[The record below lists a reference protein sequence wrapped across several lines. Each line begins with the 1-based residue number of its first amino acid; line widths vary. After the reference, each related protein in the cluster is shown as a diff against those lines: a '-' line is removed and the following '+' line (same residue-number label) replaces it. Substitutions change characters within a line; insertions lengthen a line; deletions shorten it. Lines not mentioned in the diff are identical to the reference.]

1 MNPLTREWVDKA
13 EADFILDAALAH
25 LRAADPVLGGLIEQI
40 GPYVLQ
46 RDPDHFY
53 ALFSS
58 IVAQQISVR
67 AAATIMGRVDAL
79 FPAQEGITAE
89 GVLAASPEA
98 LRAVG
103 LSSMKTRYVLDLAE
117 RVADGRLDLERL
129 ASLDDDAVIAEL
141 VQVRGIGRW
150 TAEMFL
156 TLLSG
161 GPMCCRSMIWASGW
175 QSSNIMASTS
185 YRRPSNCAP
194 SALAGRRTAL
204 SPPGT
209 CGVRAAPSHAAS
221 SSRYSAERLG
231 LCSCPR

>member
-1 MNPLTREWVDKA
+1 MVEA
-13 EADFILDAALAH
+13 EADVILDAALAH

-67 AAATIMGRVDAL
+67 AAATIMGRVEAL
-79 FPAQEGITAE
+79 FPAQKGITAE
-89 GVLAASPEA
+89 GVLAAGPEA

-103 LSSMKTRYVLDLAE
+103 LSSIKTRYVLDLAQ

-156 TLLSG
+156 IFALG
-161 GPMCCRSMIWASGW
+161 
-175 QSSNIMASTS
+175 
-185 YRRPSNCAP
+185 RPNVLP
-194 SALAGRRTAL
+194 
-204 SPPGT
+204 
-209 CGVRAAPSHAAS
+209 VDD
-221 SSRYSAERLG
+221 LG
-231 LCSCPR
+231 FRVAVKQQ

>member
-1 MNPLTREWVDKA
+1 
-13 EADFILDAALAH
+13 LDAALAH
-25 LRAADPVLGGLIEQI
+25 LRAADPVLGCLIEQI

-67 AAATIMGRVDAL
+67 AAATIMGRVEAL
-79 FPAQEGITAE
+79 FPTQEGITAG
-89 GVLAASPEA
+89 GVLAAGPEA

-156 TLLSG
+156 IFALG
-161 GPMCCRSMIWASGW
+161 RSDVLPVDDLGFRVAVKQHYGFNELPTAEQLRTIGACWAP
-175 QSSNIMASTS
+175 
-185 YRRPSNCAP
+185 YRTVATWYLWRS
-194 SALAGRRTAL
+194 R
-204 SPPGT
+204 GT
-209 CGVRAAPSHAAS
+209 IPCG
-221 SSRYSAERLG
+221 ER
-231 LCSCPR
+231 

>member
-1 MNPLTREWVDKA
+1 MRPQNVSSFEY
-13 EADFILDAALAH
+13 AAAH
-25 LRAADPVLGGLIEQI
+25 LRAADPVLGRLIEQI

-53 ALFSS
+53 ALVSS

-67 AAATIMGRVDAL
+67 AAATIMRRLEAL

-89 GVLAASPEA
+89 GVLAAGPEA

-156 TLLSG
+156 IFALGRLDVLPVDDLGFRVAVKHQYGFDELPTAEQLRAIG
-161 GPMCCRSMIWASGW
+161 ACWAPYRTVATWYLW
-175 QSSNIMASTS
+175 QS
-185 YRRPSNCAP
+185 R
-194 SALAGRRTAL
+194 
-204 SPPGT
+204 GT
-209 CGVRAAPSHAAS
+209 I
-221 SSRYSAERLG
+221 
-231 LCSCPR
+231 PRGQQ